1 MRQHNGLAFVSV
13 LVLAFAALAPVHSA
27 RADTVEFAR
36 QMQALQQL
44 AYTLDARINRLEN
57 VIQQNNRLLGL
68 LQEVE
73 TLKAEVARMRGQAE
87 VQTHQMDTLG
97 KRQNDLYVDLDQRI
111 TDIVKAASAASV
123 AAAPPRTPAPPAPAP
138 ALTFAPDDPPTQ
150 VAEPRP
156 PEPPAPPASPVI
168 PAPQVVAA
176 PRAPVA
182 PSAPQLDPLVESRTY
197 EMAFNQ
203 FREANYAGA
212 IAGFRGF
219 LKAYPD
225 SALAPNAQYWVGY
238 SYYALKDFKT
248 ALAHQQKLVVAYP
261 TSAKVPDSLFNIAS
275 NQIALDNLAGARKT
289 LEELVAKHPGSN
301 AATLANRR
309 LAALK

>member
-1 MRQHNGLAFVSV
+1 MRQQSFGLACVSV
-13 LVLAFAALAPVHSA
+13 LVLALAALAPVHSA
-27 RADTVEFAR
+27 RADSVELAR
-36 QMQALQQL
+36 QMQAMQQL
-44 AYTLDARINRLEN
+44 VYTLDARINRLEN

-73 TLKAEVARMRGQAE
+73 SLKAEVARIRGQAE
-87 VQTHQMDTLG
+87 VQTHLMDTLG

-111 TDIVKAASAASV
+111 SEIVKAASAASV
-123 AAAPPRTPAPPAPAP
+123 AAAPPRPQAPPAPAP
-138 ALTFAPDDPPTQ
+138 APTFVPDPPTQ
-150 VAEPRP
+150 AAESRP
-156 PEPPAPPASPVI
+156 PEPPPAPAAPPVVATPSAPPA
-168 PAPQVVAA
+168 PAT
-176 PRAPVA
+176 
-182 PSAPQLDPLVESRTY
+182 PQLDPLVESRTY
-197 EMAFNQ
+197 ETAFNQ
-203 FREANYAGA
+203 FREGNYAGA

-238 SYYALKDFKT
+238 SYYALKDYKT
-248 ALAHQQKLVVAYP
+248 ALAHQQKLVAAYP